1 MQHIFFTTQYRIK
14 KQIIKKIGKLVANDY
29 IGHYTDSIHYE
40 LEQTSRLMNMLTNQL
55 FKKLEITITLDEY
68 IALDTVSINA
78 GICQRDLAKLILKD
92 RANTGRILNELEQKG
107 FITRFID
114 TKNNRLVKKLGITEA
129 GLTELNNINH
139 KIKAYLSGVTKRIPP
154 EDIARV
160 QETLKAFRLELEK
173 VVETNI

>member
-1 MQHIFFTTQYRIK
+1 MTDN
-14 KQIIKKIGKLVANDY
+14 G

-55 FKKLEITITLDEY
+55 FKKLELSITFDEY

-114 TKNNRLVKKLGITEA
+114 TKNNRLVKKMGITET
-129 GLTELNNINH
+129 GLQELNSINN
-139 KIKAYLSGVTKRIPP
+139 KIKTYLSGVTKKIPP
-154 EDIARV
+154 EDVDKVRDILR
-160 QETLKAFRLELEK
+160 AFRLELDK
-173 VVETNI
+173 IVKTNI

>member
-1 MQHIFFTTQYRIK
+1 VTDN
-14 KQIIKKIGKLVANDY
+14 G

-55 FKKLEITITLDEY
+55 FKKLELSITFDEY

-114 TKNNRLVKKLGITEA
+114 TKNNRLVKKIGITET
-129 GLTELNNINH
+129 GLQELNSINN
-139 KIKAYLSGVTKRIPP
+139 KIKTYLSGVTKRIPP
-154 EDIARV
+154 EDVDKVRYILR
-160 QETLKAFRLELEK
+160 AFRLELDK
-173 VVETNI
+173 IVETNI

>member
-1 MQHIFFTTQYRIK
+1 M
-14 KQIIKKIGKLVANDY
+14 
-29 IGHYTDSIHYE
+29 
-40 LEQTSRLMNMLTNQL
+40 
-55 FKKLEITITLDEY
+55 
-68 IALDTVSINA
+68 
-78 GICQRDLAKLILKD
+78 AKLILKD

>member
-1 MQHIFFTTQYRIK
+1 MTDN
-14 KQIIKKIGKLVANDY
+14 G

-55 FKKLEITITLDEY
+55 FKKLELSITFDEY

-114 TKNNRLVKKLGITEA
+114 TKNNRLVKKMGITET
-129 GLTELNNINH
+129 GLQELNSINN
-139 KIKAYLSGVTKRIPP
+139 KIKTYLSGVTKRIPP
-154 EDIARV
+154 EDVDKVRNILR
-160 QETLKAFRLELEK
+160 AFRLELDK
-173 VVETNI
+173 IVETNI

>member
-1 MQHIFFTTQYRIK
+1 MTDN
-14 KQIIKKIGKLVANDY
+14 G

-55 FKKLEITITLDEY
+55 FKKLELSITFDEY

-114 TKNNRLVKKLGITEA
+114 IKNNRLVKKMGITET
-129 GLTELNNINH
+129 GLQELNSINN
-139 KIKAYLSGVTKRIPP
+139 KIKTYLSGVTKRIPP
-154 EDIARV
+154 EDVDKVRNILR
-160 QETLKAFRLELEK
+160 AFRLELDK
-173 VVETNI
+173 IVETNI

>member
-1 MQHIFFTTQYRIK
+1 MTDN
-14 KQIIKKIGKLVANDY
+14 G

-55 FKKLEITITLDEY
+55 FKKLELSITFDEY

-114 TKNNRLVKKLGITEA
+114 TKNNRLVKKIGITET
-129 GLTELNNINH
+129 GLQELNSINN
-139 KIKAYLSGVTKRIPP
+139 KIKTYLSGVTKRIPP
-154 EDIARV
+154 EDVDKVRYILR
-160 QETLKAFRLELEK
+160 AFRLELDK
-173 VVETNI
+173 IVETNI